1 MKMTDQSLLNKIQP
15 LFESRELLSH
25 LSVSLGKVDAGQC
38 ELVCPLTESG
48 AATDLFAVLGEGA
61 VQLAAATVVKGDI
74 RYEMAEMKLNIL
86 GAFEGDQILAQGRV
100 LKSGR
105 SLIVA
110 EADIFVLNGASREH
124 CAIVMSTLV
133 ATS

>member
-1 MKMTDQSLLNKIQP
+1 MTDQALLNKITP
-15 LFESRELLSH
+15 LFESRNLLRH

-38 ELVCPLTESG
+38 ELTCSMENREAGS
-48 AATDLFAVLGEGA
+48 DLVAVIGEGA
-61 VQLAAATVVKGDI
+61 VQLAAATVARDNI

-86 GAFEGDQILAQGRV
+86 GSFAGDQVIAEGRV

-110 EADIFVLNGASREH
+110 EADIYVLNGTSREH
-124 CAIVMSTLV
+124 CAIVLSTLV

>member
-1 MKMTDQSLLNKIQP
+1 MTDQALLDKITP
-15 LFESRELLSH
+15 LFESRNLLSH

-38 ELVCPLTESG
+38 ELLCPVENG
-48 AATDLFAVLGEGA
+48 EVKTDLLAVLGEGA
-61 VQLAAATVVKGDI
+61 VQLAAATIARGDI

-86 GAFEGDQILAQGRV
+86 DTFAGDQILAEGRV

-110 EADIFVLNGASREH
+110 EADIFVLNGSSREH
-124 CAIVMSTLV
+124 CALVMSTLV
-133 ATS
+133 ATT